1 MTLLTLQKTLALLL
15 LPAGLLWVLLL
26 VASGLCFRKRRWT
39 PASLLLGFAFLYAA
53 AGNQYVG
60 AALLGRLEVAVP
72 PVELATVE
80 PFDAVFVLGGGSSE
94 DPQGRPQL
102 SFAGDRILMAARL
115 WHAGK
120 AGLLVASGAGR
131 DGLRGHRDCGEET
144 RSLWRAMG
152 VPDQAIR
159 VVEEPCLITRDEIA
173 AYTRLQ
179 ARYGWKRMAL
189 VSSASH
195 LPRALVLADKAGL
208 RVTPVGANWAS
219 QPHAFDLRF
228 LVPQAEGFMAVH
240 LACWEVLGRWV
251 GR

>member
-1 MTLLTLQKTLALLL
+1 MTLLALQKTLALLV
-15 LPAGLLWVLLL
+15 LPAGLLWVLLV
-26 VASGLCFRKRRWT
+26 VASGLCFRNRRRT
-39 PASLLLGFAFLYAA
+39 PALLLLGFAFLYAA
-53 AGNQYVG
+53 AGNLYVG
-60 AALLGRLEVAVP
+60 TALMARLEVAVP
-72 PVELATVE
+72 PVEMATVE

-102 SFAGDRILMAARL
+102 GFAGDRILMAARL

-120 AGLLVASGAGR
+120 ARWLVASGTGR
-131 DGLRGHRDCGEET
+131 DGLRGRRDCGEET

-152 VPDQAIR
+152 VPDHAIL
-159 VVEEPCLITRDEIA
+159 VVQEPCWITRDEIA

-195 LPRALVLADKAGL
+195 LPRALVLARKAGL
-208 RVTPVGANWAS
+208 GVTPVGANWAA
-219 QPHAFDLRF
+219 QPHVFDLRL
-228 LVPQAEGFMAVH
+228 LVPQAEGFMAVQM
-240 LACWEVLGRWV
+240 ACWEVLGRWV